1 METQGDVLMAL
12 DEETSRILKENES
25 LKSELSSVRDL
36 FEKMGVFGQSLIE
49 IQGSFKVFSESM
61 AKERERIA
69 LSASLVEKA
78 ESMVS
83 NLSKS
88 LLQISIDTRKNSKN
102 VDQLNERTGQ
112 ISGIVQLIKDV
123 SGQTNLLALNAAIEA
138 ARAGEQGRGFAVVA
152 DEVRKLAERTR
163 SATNEIAT
171 LVSTIQA
178 ETLQTKSQME
188 SWSKDSENLN
198 REGETVS
205 GEMMSIR
212 GLSREIEQTISAAS
226 VRSFLELTKLD
237 HLIFK
242 FDVYRFVFGMSTKK
256 AEDFASHTSCRLGR
270 WYYEGEGRKI
280 FISHPEFQSIE
291 RPHEAVHTE
300 AKRAIE
306 ASIRENASETLMAM
320 ERMENESL
328 KVISALDAL
337 ARKAESEVS
346 TVKV

>member
-1 METQGDVLMAL
+1 MQS
-12 DEETSRILKENES
+12 DEETMLVLKENES
-25 LKSELSSVRDL
+25 LKSELASVREI
-36 FEKMGVFGQSLIE
+36 FEKMGIFGQSLLE
-49 IQGSFKVFSESM
+49 IQSSFKVFSESM
-61 AKERERIA
+61 ATERTRIA

-78 ESMVS
+78 ESMVA
-83 NLSKS
+83 NLSRS

-112 ISGIVQLIKDV
+112 IGGIVQLIKEV

-188 SWSKDSENLN
+188 SWSKDSESLNL
-198 REGETVS
+198 EGEKAS
-205 GEMMSIR
+205 GEMKSIL
-212 GLSREIEQTISAAS
+212 GLSREIEETVSAAS

-242 FDVYRFVFGMSTKK
+242 FDVYRFVFGMSSKK
-256 AEDFASHTSCRLGR
+256 VEDFTNHTSCRLGK
-270 WYYEGEGRKI
+270 WYYEGDGRKQ
-280 FISHPEFQSIE
+280 FSSYPEFQAIE
-291 RPHEAVHTE
+291 RPHEAVHAE
-300 AKRAIE
+300 ARHAIE
-306 ASIRENASETLMAM
+306 ASVRENPAETIMAM
-320 ERMENESL
+320 DRMENESL
-328 KVISALDAL
+328 KVLAALEVL
-337 ARKAESEVS
+337 SKKAESNVS
-346 TVKV
+346 NVKI